1 MKNFIRKIAKC
12 WNWTIFFKYFTKV
25 HKIELVT
32 LISGFF
38 SWNWNSQNLWGHF
51 WVIIQPNRFTH
62 LSFCKFAHKAQ
73 FCTKFAEK
81 RVRVW
86 RNYKNDQNWWV
97 VPKIGWYTMQ
107 HYFVE
112 HKFPPIHCRGV
123 TPPHDINRTLNWKDA
138 LTKWFVIP
146 AEIQHCGV
154 RHFREGPECC
164 KKRATCTNDYQWFA
178 HFEWSIIV

>member
-1 MKNFIRKIAKC
+1 MDLLPTGKHWLVHCVGKSKNSCKILLSAISRMKVLPTLRFWKKKNFIGKIAKC

-51 WVIIQPNRFTH
+51 WVIIQPNRFSH
-62 LSFCKFAHKAQ
+62 LSFCKKFTHKAQ

-81 RVRVW
+81 RVRV
-86 RNYKNDQNWWV
+86 RSNYKNDQNWWV

-107 HYFVE
+107 HF
-112 HKFPPIHCRGV
+112 
-123 TPPHDINRTLNWKDA
+123 
-138 LTKWFVIP
+138 
-146 AEIQHCGV
+146 CG
-154 RHFREGPECC
+154 
-164 KKRATCTNDYQWFA
+164 T
-178 HFEWSIIV
+178 